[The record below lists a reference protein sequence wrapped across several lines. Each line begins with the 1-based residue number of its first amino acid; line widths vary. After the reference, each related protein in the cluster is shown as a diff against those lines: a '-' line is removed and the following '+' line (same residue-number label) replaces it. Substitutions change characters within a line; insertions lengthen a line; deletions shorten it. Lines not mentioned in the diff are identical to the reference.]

1 MAWVVHRRCR
11 NILSTVSAQKGQSY
25 QKLWRCLRQSHLCF
39 SSEVKTSFNSFCPSR
54 PALVGP
60 SPFKCIYSLLV
71 KGNSEG
77 TARYYWAGCSLCK
90 QHLLNICNI
99 PETVLS
105 SFSMINFVQSSYSP
119 LGESCS
125 PQCIKARALGSF
137 MIPENSAPF
146 TALLGAV

>member
-1 MAWVVHRRCR
+1 MLRKVR
-11 NILSTVSAQKGQSY
+11 SQKSY

-39 SSEVKTSFNSFCPSR
+39 SSEVKIPFKSFCPSK

-60 SPFKCIYSLLV
+60 SPKCIYSLLV

-105 SFSMINFVQSSYSP
+105 SFSMINFVQSSHSP
-119 LGESCS
+119 LGESCL
-125 PQCIKARALGSF
+125 PHCIKARALGSF

-146 TALLGAV
+146 TALLEAV

>member
-1 MAWVVHRRCR
+1 MPEHFEHSKCSEKSVISEAVE
-11 NILSTVSAQKGQSY
+11 VSKAVTSLLFFGGQNTI
-25 QKLWRCLRQSHLCF
+25 K
-39 SSEVKTSFNSFCPSR
+39 SFCPSK

-71 KGNSEG
+71 KGNSKG

-105 SFSMINFVQSSYSP
+105 SFSMINFVQSSHLT

-125 PQCIKARALGSF
+125 PHCIKARALGSF
-137 MIPENSAPF
+137 MIAENSAPF
-146 TALLGAV
+146 TALLGVV